1 MERNIRMTFRPLS
14 KDSTTTLIISYT
26 VDYCCIILMHS
37 PKETHQ
43 VFLSA
48 KTSLLL
54 EYPWLRLND
63 GTNHNTPSVVCTYVQ
78 YIHTYIH
85 AAGTDQGKPRGRVTS
100 YQSVISKGLVISALR
115 MHVVMSPPLSP
126 KEQRTLAG
134 NRELYAK
141 RPKDKAILSRLWA
154 W

>member
-1 MERNIRMTFRPLS
+1 MTFRPLS
-14 KDSTTTLIISYT
+14 KNSTTTLIISYT

-37 PKETHQ
+37 IPPKKLTKYFSSPNFPITR
-43 VFLSA
+43 VSMA
-48 KTSLLL
+48 KA
-54 EYPWLRLND
+54 ERRYKPY
-63 GTNHNTPSVVCTYVQ
+63 TPSVVCTYVQ

-100 YQSVISKGLVISALR
+100 YQSVISKDLVISALR

-126 KEQRTLAG
+126 NEQRTLAG

-141 RPKDKAILSRLWA
+141 RPKDKAILSRL
-154 W
+154 